1 MRRARLLGHGLSY
14 YHVISRVNH
23 REFLITD
30 DEKERLVGFMREAE
44 QLGCGTVITYC
55 ILDNHLH
62 WLLAIDHDTSV
73 PEAEVIARVGAR
85 YGKQRAAELQHE
97 VEEARRH
104 YGEDAVQQV
113 LDRYRLRM
121 NNLGEFCKDVL
132 QRFTMS
138 YNRRHGCIGRFWSDR
153 YKSQVVEGISE
164 HDVMALATVAGYI
177 DLNAVRAGIVS
188 DPAKYRFCGYGA
200 AMGGDRQALAGLQ
213 PVIETTSRKETPD
226 IAAYR
231 SYIFRQGFDHA
242 TGGSSGEA
250 FQVLARKVLAKEG
263 KLTPSELLFC
273 RVRYFSDGVAI
284 GSRNFIEDLFT
295 RNRQLFSSRRQSG
308 ARSLRNA
315 DAGGLYCMRDLR
327 LNPISPPGC
336 VT

>member
-1 MRRARLLGHGLSY
+1 MRRSRLLGHGLNY

-44 QLGCGTVITYC
+44 LLGCGSVITYC

-62 WLLAIDHDTSV
+62 WLLAIDHESFV
-73 PEAEVIARVGAR
+73 SEEEVLTRVGAR
-85 YGKQRAAELQHE
+85 YGKQRTAELVHE

-104 YGEDAVQQV
+104 HGENAAQQV

-121 NNLGEFCKDVL
+121 NNLAEFCKDVL

-153 YKSQVVEGISE
+153 YKSEVVEGFSA

-177 DLNAVRAGIVS
+177 DLNAVRAGIVT

-200 AMGGDRQALAGLQ
+200 AMGGDKHALAGLQ
-213 PVIETTSRKETPD
+213 PVIEMTSRDPTPE
-226 IAAYR
+226 IATYR
-231 SYIFRQGFDHA
+231 RYIFRQGFDHA
-242 TGGSSGEA
+242 TGGSSSEA
-250 FQVLARKVLAKEG
+250 FQALAQKVLSKEG

-273 RVRYFSDGVAI
+273 RVRYFSDGLAI
-284 GSRNFIEDLFT
+284 GSRNFIEDLF
-295 RNRQLFSSRRQSG
+295 RKNRRLFGAKRKTG
-308 ARSLRNA
+308 ARGFRNA
-315 DAGGLYCMRDLR
+315 DSGGLCCMRDLR
-327 LNPISPPGC
+327 SSPISPPAF